1 MSTRFSKLLL
11 ATGNAGKVRE
21 LSRLL
26 ADLEIEVLGLKE
38 VAPSLEVVEDRDSFL
53 GNATKK
59 AREWARATGLAT
71 LADDSGLE
79 VDALGGAPGIHSA
92 RYAGPDATDAENN
105 AKLLAALA
113 DVPDAER
120 TARFRCALLL
130 VDAEGEVLHHTD
142 GRCEGRILR
151 APRGEGGFG
160 YDPLFL
166 PEGES
171 RAMAELAP
179 EEKNAISHRAH
190 ASAAMKAWL
199 VAPE

>member
-1 MSTRFSKLLL
+1 MVHFPQEPLYADVLRL
-11 ATGNAGKVRE
+11 VRLE
-21 LSRLL
+21 GDI

-120 TARFRCALLL
+120 TARFRCALVL
-130 VDAEGEVLHHTD
+130 VDAEGEVLPGTFD
-142 GRCEGRILR
+142 AKAQLWTRECPVAAGMPLR
-151 APRGEGGFG
+151 LRRV
-160 YDPLFL
+160 LFC
-166 PEGES
+166 S
-171 RAMAELAP
+171 
-179 EEKNAISHRAH
+179 
-190 ASAAMKAWL
+190 
-199 VAPE
+199 